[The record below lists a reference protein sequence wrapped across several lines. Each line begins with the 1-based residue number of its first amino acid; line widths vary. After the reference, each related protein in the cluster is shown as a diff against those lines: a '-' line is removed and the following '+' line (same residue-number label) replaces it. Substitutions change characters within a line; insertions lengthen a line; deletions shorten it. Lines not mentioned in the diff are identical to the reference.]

1 MKRTFL
7 QLCLLLLACMAY
19 AQKNEPQISVN
30 GIVMDRDLAEPMEQ
44 ATVKLLSLPDSAL
57 ITGTVSGN
65 GGVFD
70 FTTSYTGK
78 ALLAVSFVGF
88 DTSYKPLSLSGS
100 ASKVTVGEIYLFP
113 SSLLLGEAVVEGKA
127 PEIVVKLDT
136 SEYTASAYKLQQNA
150 MLEELLKKL
159 SGVEV
164 DSDGNITVAGKAINK
179 ILVDGKEFFGT
190 DTKIGRASCR
200 ERVSWPV

>member
-1 MKRTFL
+1 M

-19 AQKNEPQISVN
+19 AQKNEPQISVS

-136 SEYTASAYKLQQNA
+136 TEYLSKQKVYQMHIRLYP
-150 MLEELLKKL
+150 LL
-159 SGVEV
+159 
-164 DSDGNITVAGKAINK
+164 
-179 ILVDGKEFFGT
+179 
-190 DTKIGRASCR
+190 
-200 ERVSWPV
+200 